1 MRQRIR
7 YEPAIGIAS
16 SGIEYEMTGEREPPP
31 AYHRHPRRFIK
42 LAAHT
47 TLLPVRR
54 AERRRGGTG
63 NGAGRQPTRRAGRR
77 TQHRT
82 IRPQE
87 RSKPMREM
95 TEWKAIANE
104 RRARE
109 RYGNEASRQTV
120 ATPAAANRQQPT
132 PPTPWGRGNNSSR
145 QSDKSEREG
154 VGREEKDIPHLY
166 RSRGTLRIYPI
177 QSQLRNRQASRPWVG
192 IEKYDDEKKSP
203 PSLPKKG
210 KNKGASGGE
219 TPTGLIGRRKQAID
233 REKPLEKT
241 INEPWI
247 RHKKHYT
254 RRHPSNQPIG
264 RTSTKST
271 HSLPPHPRSKQR
283 PHLLRRHEA
292 DHGGQ
297 Q

>member
-1 MRQRIR
+1 M
-7 YEPAIGIAS
+7 
-16 SGIEYEMTGEREPPP
+16 
-31 AYHRHPRRFIK
+31 
-42 LAAHT
+42 L
-47 TLLPVRR
+47 
-54 AERRRGGTG
+54 
-63 NGAGRQPTRRAGRR
+63 
-77 TQHRT
+77 
-82 IRPQE
+82 
-87 RSKPMREM
+87 
-95 TEWKAIANE
+95 
-104 RRARE
+104 
-109 RYGNEASRQTV
+109 
-120 ATPAAANRQQPT
+120 AAANRQQPT
-132 PPTPWGRGNNSSR
+132 PPTPRGRGNNSSR

-271 HSLPPHPRSKQR
+271 HSLPPSPTKQATPSPPPPARGRPRRAAMNLDAKAPRSPTRSSGAVNREERSSKTSGT
-283 PHLLRRHEA
+283 
-292 DHGGQ
+292 GGEPQ
-297 Q
+297 PAEQARAGNNR

>member
-1 MRQRIR
+1 M
-7 YEPAIGIAS
+7 
-16 SGIEYEMTGEREPPP
+16 
-31 AYHRHPRRFIK
+31 
-42 LAAHT
+42 L
-47 TLLPVRR
+47 
-54 AERRRGGTG
+54 
-63 NGAGRQPTRRAGRR
+63 
-77 TQHRT
+77 
-82 IRPQE
+82 
-87 RSKPMREM
+87 
-95 TEWKAIANE
+95 
-104 RRARE
+104 
-109 RYGNEASRQTV
+109 
-120 ATPAAANRQQPT
+120 AAANRQQPT
-132 PPTPWGRGNNSSR
+132 PPTPRGRGNNSSR

-254 RRHPSNQPIG
+254 RRHPSNQPIE

-271 HSLPPHPRSKQR
+271 HSLPPPHPRSKQR

>member
-1 MRQRIR
+1 M
-7 YEPAIGIAS
+7 
-16 SGIEYEMTGEREPPP
+16 
-31 AYHRHPRRFIK
+31 
-42 LAAHT
+42 
-47 TLLPVRR
+47 
-54 AERRRGGTG
+54 
-63 NGAGRQPTRRAGRR
+63 
-77 TQHRT
+77 
-82 IRPQE
+82 
-87 RSKPMREM
+87 
-95 TEWKAIANE
+95 
-104 RRARE
+104 
-109 RYGNEASRQTV
+109 
-120 ATPAAANRQQPT
+120 PAAANRQQPT
-132 PPTPWGRGNNSSR
+132 PPTPRGRGNNSSR

-271 HSLPPHPRSKQR
+271 HSLPP
-283 PHLLRRHEA
+283 LTHEA
-292 DHGGQ
+292 SNALTSSAGTRQTTAGSNEPRRQSSPLPDTIKRGG
-297 Q
+297 